1 MRGSEKL
8 EVFERA
14 QQLQTPSTRMAAV
27 QSFSKKA
34 SIGVMAIG
42 CTVLLGW
49 IFDLQMLKSILPG
62 LVTMKAN
69 TAVCFILG
77 GFCLF
82 IQQIRRP
89 KLTARKYQ
97 NKYKNLILVS
107 SFLIILI
114 SLLTLVQYSFNLD
127 LGIY

>member
-14 QQLQTPSTRMAAV
+14 QQLQRPSTRMAAV

-34 SIGVMAIG
+34 SIAVIAIG

-49 IFDLQMLKSILPG
+49 IFHLQPLKSILPG

-69 TAVCFILG
+69 TAIGFILCG
-77 GFCLF
+77 CSLF
-82 IQQIRRP
+82 IQQRRRAQ
-89 KLTARKYQ
+89 LTARNSQ
-97 NKYKNLILVS
+97 KNHKFLILGC

-114 SLLTLVQYSFNLD
+114 SLLTLV
-127 LGIY
+127 